1 MKRYRILI
9 GVVLLAV
16 AAALVAYRL
25 SLVPPDYA
33 GGSVSVEQAHE
44 LASRGELV
52 LVDIRRPEEWK
63 RTGIP
68 AGASPL
74 DMRRPDFQAALA
86 ALAGADRSRPIALI
100 CARGVRS
107 ARMAQALSA
116 AGYTDIIDVPEGM
129 LGSAAGP
136 GWLASNLPVT
146 SIAETSE

>member
-16 AAALVAYRL
+16 AAALVVYRL
-25 SLVPPDYA
+25 SLIPPDYA
-33 GGSVSVEQAHE
+33 GRSISVEQAHE

-52 LVDIRRPEEWK
+52 LIDIRRPEEWK

-74 DMRRPDFQAALA
+74 DMRRPDFQATLA
-86 ALAGADRSRPIALI
+86 EIADADRSRPIALI

-146 SIAETSE
+146 PIAETPE